1 MWVEQLLLEFHDL
14 DLKFGHTTFQSLF
27 YIKGYDYQRMLTI
40 EEHDSLEKCAR
51 EMYMSLL
58 ESRLKGERACG

>member
-14 DLKFGHTTFQSLF
+14 SLTFGHTTIQGLF
-27 YIKGYDYQRMLTI
+27 YIEGDDYQGMLTI
-40 EEHDSLEKCAR
+40 EEHEGIEKCAR

>member
-1 MWVEQLLLEFHDL
+1 MWVEQLLLEFHDV
-14 DLKFGHTTFQSLF
+14 DLKLGYATFQALF
-27 YIKGYDYQRMLTI
+27 YIEGDDYQGMLTI
-40 EEHDSLEKCAR
+40 EEHEGIEKCAR